1 MPFEPEPEHGHR
13 LKAAVTVAA
22 ILVVVAVGL
31 TLSLGGNKSVALPT
45 PEHVSIAGADHT
57 VTAASQPTHQLP
69 FYTGTSPA
77 ALTTCTVSLSNLHP
91 LQGHTD
97 ELVNVATAP
106 GAQVRLEADYSNT
119 KSVHISQA
127 GTGGDAPFALR
138 IDHAQP
144 GITVRVWAVATL
156 GSEHLACV
164 SAFAPVS
171 APTPHLA
178 LLSPIS
184 LFQPGTPLITA
195 HPTGSSP
202 VVVVVPPPTASPP
215 TRTTQP
221 PTTTTTGPPS
231 TTPTTEPTT
240 TPITDPSTTTT
251 TMDPSTTTTTM
262 DPSTTTT
269 TMDPS
274 TTTTTMDPSTT
285 TTTTDPDVPPTTI
298 PIPPIPPLPPFPFPI
313 LPPFPTFP

>member
-13 LKAAVTVAA
+13 LKAAVAVVA

-31 TLSLGGNKSVALPT
+31 TLSIGGNKSVALPT
-45 PEHVSIAGADHT
+45 PEHVSISGADHT
-57 VTAASQPTHQLP
+57 VTSASKPTQQLP

-77 ALTTCTVSLSNLHP
+77 ALSTCTVSLSNLHP

-97 ELVNVATAP
+97 EIVDVATTP
-106 GAQVRLEADYSNT
+106 GAQVRLEADYANT

-156 GSEHLACV
+156 GSEHLSCV

-184 LFQPGTPLITA
+184 LFHLGAPLKTA
-195 HPTGSSP
+195 PPTGNSP
-202 VVVVVPPPTASPP
+202 VVVVVPPPTTSPP
-215 TRTTQP
+215 TRTAQP
-221 PTTTTTGPPS
+221 PTTTTGPPA

-240 TPITDPSTTTT
+240 TPPTEPTTTPTTEPTTTPPTDPTTTT
-251 TMDPSTTTTTM
+251 TTT
-262 DPSTTTT
+262 
-269 TMDPS
+269 
-274 TTTTTMDPSTT
+274 DPSTT
-285 TTTTDPDVPPTTI
+285 TTTTDPSTTTTTDPNVPPTTI
-298 PIPPIPPLPPFPFPI
+298 PIPPLPPFPFPI